1 MGLPTK
7 CNDGNYLVNEGYFW
21 YSFCTMARKIVTK
34 NVEIS
39 AASEPKEKDW
49 LEERYD
55 GQLAVDVY
63 QTGDSIV
70 IQSTVA
76 GVRPEDIDV
85 SISND
90 LVTIRGV
97 RHQDQEV
104 ADEDFFTQECY
115 WGGFSRSI
123 VLPVD
128 VLSEKA
134 DASMKNGIL
143 TITIPKVRTAKTQ
156 VVRVKHEEE

>member
-1 MGLPTK
+1 
-7 CNDGNYLVNEGYFW
+7 
-21 YSFCTMARKIVTK
+21 MARKITTK
-34 NVEIS
+34 NVEVSTDIQ
-39 AASEPKEKDW
+39 PKEKDW

-63 QTGDSIV
+63 QTADHIV

-76 GVRPEDIDV
+76 GVRPEDLDV

-97 RHQDQEV
+97 RHRDQEV
-104 ADEDFFTQECY
+104 AEEDYFTQECY

-134 DASMKNGIL
+134 DAAMKSGIL

-156 VVRVKHEEE
+156 VVRVKHDEE

>member
-1 MGLPTK
+1 MPKKT
-7 CNDGNYLVNEGYFW
+7 
-21 YSFCTMARKIVTK
+21 SQTK
-34 NVEIS
+34 NIEIS
-39 AASEPKEKDW
+39 NTPKEKDW

-63 QTGDSIV
+63 QTPTHIV
-70 IQSTVA
+70 VQSTVA
-76 GVRPEDIDV
+76 GIKPEDLDV
-85 SISND
+85 AISND

-97 RHQDQEV
+97 RRRENVVEDQDY
-104 ADEDFFTQECY
+104 FIQECY

-134 DASMKNGIL
+134 EAGMKNGIL
-143 TITIPKVRTAKTQ
+143 TITIPKIKTAKTQ
-156 VVRVKHEEE
+156 VLKVKNEAD

>member
-1 MGLPTK
+1 MP
-7 CNDGNYLVNEGYFW
+7 
-21 YSFCTMARKIVTK
+21 RKIAPK
-34 NVEIS
+34 NIAVS
-39 AASEPKEKDW
+39 SDDPEPAEKGW

-55 GQLAVDVY
+55 GQLAVDVF
-63 QTGDSIV
+63 QAGDDIV

-76 GVRPEDIDV
+76 GVKSEDLDV

-97 RHQDQEV
+97 RHRDIEP
-104 ADEDFFTQECY
+104 ADENYYTQECY

-128 VLSEKA
+128 VLSDKA

-143 TITIPKVRTAKTQ
+143 TITIPKVRSAKTQ
-156 VVRVKHEEE
+156 VLKVKHEDE

>member
-1 MGLPTK
+1 M
-7 CNDGNYLVNEGYFW
+7 
-21 YSFCTMARKIVTK
+21 SRKITTK
-34 NVEIS
+34 NVEVTTDVQ
-39 AASEPKEKDW
+39 PKEKDW

-63 QTGDSIV
+63 QTADHIV

-76 GVRPEDIDV
+76 GVRPEDLDV

-97 RHQDQEV
+97 RHRDQEV
-104 ADEDFFTQECY
+104 AEEDYFTQECY

-134 DASMKNGIL
+134 DAAMKSGIL

-156 VVRVKHEEE
+156 VVRVKHDEE

>member
-1 MGLPTK
+1 MPK
-7 CNDGNYLVNEGYFW
+7 KVQ
-21 YSFCTMARKIVTK
+21 TK
-34 NVEIS
+34 NVAVAEGN
-39 AASEPKEKDW
+39 AVPQKDW

-55 GQLAVDVY
+55 GQLAVDVF
-63 QTGDSIV
+63 QTPDSIV

-76 GVRPEDIDV
+76 GVRSEDLDV
-85 SISND
+85 AVSND

-97 RHQDQEV
+97 RHNDQQV
-104 ADEDFFTQECY
+104 DDEQYFTQECY

-134 DASMKNGIL
+134 DASMKNGVL
-143 TITIPKVRTAKTQ
+143 TITIPKVKTAKTQ
-156 VVRVKHEEE
+156 VLKVKSEDE

>member
-1 MGLPTK
+1 
-7 CNDGNYLVNEGYFW
+7 
-21 YSFCTMARKIVTK
+21 MARKIVTK
-34 NVEIS
+34 NVDLTTDV
-39 AASEPKEKDW
+39 EPKEKDW

-63 QTGDSIV
+63 QTADHIV

-76 GVRPEDIDV
+76 GVRPEDLDV
-85 SISND
+85 SMSND

-156 VVRVKHEEE
+156 VVRVKHEDE

>member
-1 MGLPTK
+1 MP
-7 CNDGNYLVNEGYFW
+7 
-21 YSFCTMARKIVTK
+21 RKIAPK
-34 NVEIS
+34 NVEVTT
-39 AASEPKEKDW
+39 APATRQKDW

-63 QTGDSIV
+63 QTPEHVV

-76 GVRPEDIDV
+76 GVKPEDLDV
-85 SISND
+85 AISND

-97 RHQDQEV
+97 RHRDYDV
-104 ADEDFFTQECY
+104 ADEDYFTQECY

-128 VLSEKA
+128 VHSDKA
-134 DASMKNGIL
+134 EANMKSGIL
-143 TITIPKVRTAKTQ
+143 TITLPKIKTARTQ
-156 VVRVKHEEE
+156 VVKVKHEDE

>member
-1 MGLPTK
+1 MP
-7 CNDGNYLVNEGYFW
+7 
-21 YSFCTMARKIVTK
+21 RKIITK
-34 NVEIS
+34 NVDVPTDV
-39 AASEPKEKDW
+39 EPREKDW

-63 QTGDSIV
+63 QTAEHIV

-76 GVRPEDIDV
+76 GVRPEDLDV
-85 SISND
+85 SMSND

-97 RHQDQEV
+97 RHQDQEI
-104 ADEDFFTQECY
+104 ADEDYFTQECY

-156 VVRVKHEEE
+156 VVRVKHEDE

>member
-1 MGLPTK
+1 MPKKAT
-7 CNDGNYLVNEGYFW
+7 
-21 YSFCTMARKIVTK
+21 SIK
-34 NVEIS
+34 NIEIS
-39 AASEPKEKDW
+39 AVPQKKDW

-63 QTGDSIV
+63 QTPSHIV
-70 IQSTVA
+70 VQSAVA
-76 GVRPEDIDV
+76 GVRPEDLDV

-90 LVTIRGV
+90 LVTIRGARRRENIV
-97 RHQDQEV
+97 E
-104 ADEDFFTQECY
+104 DEDYFTQECY

-134 DASMKNGIL
+134 DATMKNGIL
-143 TITIPKVRTAKTQ
+143 TITIPKVKTAKTQ
-156 VVRVKHEEE
+156 VLRVKQEED

>member
-1 MGLPTK
+1 MP
-7 CNDGNYLVNEGYFW
+7 
-21 YSFCTMARKIVTK
+21 RKISTK
-34 NVEIS
+34 NVSINTEVPPP
-39 AASEPKEKDW
+39 APQPQKDW

-55 GQLAVDVY
+55 GQLAVDVF
-63 QTGDSIV
+63 QSGDKII

-85 SISND
+85 AISND

-97 RHQDQEV
+97 RHNDIQV
-104 ADEDFFTQECY
+104 ADEEYFTQECY

-128 VLSEKA
+128 VLSDRA

-143 TITIPKVRTAKTQ
+143 TITIPKVKVAKTQ
-156 VVRVKHEEE
+156 VLKVKNEDE

>member
-1 MGLPTK
+1 MPKKAT
-7 CNDGNYLVNEGYFW
+7 
-21 YSFCTMARKIVTK
+21 SIK
-34 NVEIS
+34 NIEIS
-39 AASEPKEKDW
+39 AAPQEKDW

-63 QTGDSIV
+63 QIPSHIV
-70 IQSTVA
+70 VQSAVA
-76 GVRPEDIDV
+76 GVRSEDLDV

-90 LVTIRGV
+90 LVTIRGARRRENIV
-97 RHQDQEV
+97 E
-104 ADEDFFTQECY
+104 DEDYFTQECY

-134 DASMKNGIL
+134 DATMKNGIL
-143 TITIPKVRTAKTQ
+143 TITIPKVKTAKTQ
-156 VVRVKHEEE
+156 VLRVKQEED

>member
-1 MGLPTK
+1 MP
-7 CNDGNYLVNEGYFW
+7 
-21 YSFCTMARKIVTK
+21 RKIAPK
-34 NVEIS
+34 NVEVTTT
-39 AASEPKEKDW
+39 PKATQKDW

-63 QTGDSIV
+63 QTPEHVV

-76 GVRPEDIDV
+76 GVKPEDLDV
-85 SISND
+85 AISND

-97 RHQDQEV
+97 RRREYDV
-104 ADEDFFTQECY
+104 ADEDYFTQECY

-128 VLSEKA
+128 VHSDKA

-143 TITIPKVRTAKTQ
+143 TISLPKIKTARTQ
-156 VVRVKHEEE
+156 VVKVKHEDE

>member
-1 MGLPTK
+1 M
-7 CNDGNYLVNEGYFW
+7 
-21 YSFCTMARKIVTK
+21 SRKITTK
-34 NVEIS
+34 NVEVTTGV
-39 AASEPKEKDW
+39 EPKEKDW

-63 QTGDSIV
+63 QTADHIV

-76 GVRPEDIDV
+76 GVRPEDLDV

-97 RHQDQEV
+97 RNRDQEV
-104 ADEDFFTQECY
+104 AEEDYFTQECY

-134 DASMKNGIL
+134 DAAMKNGIL

-156 VVRVKHEEE
+156 VVRVKHDEE

>member
-1 MGLPTK
+1 
-7 CNDGNYLVNEGYFW
+7 
-21 YSFCTMARKIVTK
+21 MAKKISTK
-34 NVEIS
+34 NVEVTTT
-39 AASEPKEKDW
+39 EPVQEKDW

-63 QTGDSIV
+63 QTPDQIV

-76 GVRPEDIDV
+76 GVRPEDLDV

-97 RHQDQEV
+97 RRQDQEV
-104 ADEDFFTQECY
+104 ADEDYFTQECY

-134 DASMKNGIL
+134 DAAMKSGIL

-156 VVRVKHEEE
+156 VVRVKHDEE

>member
-1 MGLPTK
+1 MPK
-7 CNDGNYLVNEGYFW
+7 KVQ
-21 YSFCTMARKIVTK
+21 TK
-34 NVEIS
+34 NVAVAEGN
-39 AASEPKEKDW
+39 AAPQKDW

-55 GQLAVDVY
+55 GQLAVDVF
-63 QTGDSIV
+63 QTPDSIV

-76 GVRPEDIDV
+76 GVRSEDLDV
-85 SISND
+85 AVSND

-97 RHQDQEV
+97 RHNDQQV
-104 ADEDFFTQECY
+104 DDEQYFTQECY

-134 DASMKNGIL
+134 DASMKNGVL
-143 TITIPKVRTAKTQ
+143 TITIPKVKTAKTQ
-156 VVRVKHEEE
+156 VLKVKSEDE